1 MIVSLFG
8 THVVA
13 KGEKAGEIVPG
24 FRPYRAECS
33 WSEFVEMLRA
43 ASEIETDRCNK
54 VSTYSISMAEFEP
67 DKNRGNNFALG
78 ADWIG
83 IDIDNKEG
91 LVPDPWTFDSL
102 AAWLDEQGVTHV
114 IYTTSSSREGRE
126 CMRLLMPLSERV
138 GPLEWTGFWLGCNE
152 WLRGKMDP
160 QTKDIARLLFEPRK
174 WSGADNRFIASPE
187 RQPLDVDAMF
197 ALVPPAP
204 TVVATAP
211 VDLASARARM
221 ADQVRI
227 EGDLA
232 CLETS
237 PIIPTGAVD
246 KALTAP
252 KGGRLFKFLCAC
264 SARAIR
270 KGIAV
275 TAWDME
281 RLAAN
286 MDAALGGHRKSDLRR
301 EATRAMEWAQGQV
314 LDDDAAAIAALR
326 KTMSAR
332 YV

>member
-8 THVVA
+8 THMLT

-43 ASEIETDRCNK
+43 ASEIETDPCDK

-91 LVPDPWTFDSL
+91 LVPDPWTVDSL
-102 AAWLDEQGVTHV
+102 AAWLNDQGVTHV
-114 IYTTSSSREGRE
+114 IYTTSSSRAGRE

-138 GPLEWTGFWLGCNE
+138 GPLEWTSFWLGCNE
-152 WLRGKMDP
+152 WLDRKMDL
-160 QTKDIARLLFEPRK
+160 QTKDIARLLFEPRT
-174 WSGADNRFIASPE
+174 WTGADNRFIASPE
-187 RQPLDVDAMF
+187 RAPLDVDAMF
-197 ALVPPAP
+197 ALVPPVP
-204 TVVATAP
+204 VAQAKLP
-211 VDLASARARM
+211 VDVASARARM
-221 ADQVRI
+221 ADQMTV

-237 PIIPTGAVD
+237 PIIPTGAVN

-286 MDAALGGHRKSDLRR
+286 MDALLGDKRKSDLAR
-301 EATRAMEWAQGQV
+301 EAARAMDWAQGQV
-314 LDDDAAAIAALR
+314 LDDDVRALAALR